1 MLRRAACQPLLTEL
15 FVNGLGISQTMW
27 LAHPLWA
34 LQQPPAALTPPHS
47 ILRSRARDLAAA
59 LGKEGLPWGPLG
71 PASTITF
78 PLSPQ
83 QLPPASCLHCPA
95 TNRQAPDCTSMSPR
109 PCGHITFPEELPSCA
124 WAVTSWRWAFKS
136 RRSATTFGA
145 GVPTLL
151 QEQLSGSPLGWG
163 RGPLRSPK
171 CSFRLQIPRVCVLPL
186 PQVTKR
192 SG

>member
-1 MLRRAACQPLLTEL
+1 M
-15 FVNGLGISQTMW
+15 
-27 LAHPLWA
+27 
-34 LQQPPAALTPPHS
+34 PAPPHRALCEWLGDFPNYVVGTPS
-47 ILRSRARDLAAA
+47 LGPSATACSSYATPHARDLAAA

-136 RRSATTFGA
+136 RRSATTSGA

-163 RGPLRSPK
+163 RGPLRNPK